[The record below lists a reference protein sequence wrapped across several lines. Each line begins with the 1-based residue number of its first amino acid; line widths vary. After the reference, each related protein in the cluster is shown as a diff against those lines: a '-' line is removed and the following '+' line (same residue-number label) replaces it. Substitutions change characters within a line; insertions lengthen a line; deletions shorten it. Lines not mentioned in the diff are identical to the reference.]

1 MVKKILPSLLIGFH
15 NMKLKSFLLLLLFT
29 LSSAPLLAQ
38 SIAEIQNV
46 KIDNLSDAQIE
57 QFIKRAEASGMN
69 EQQLIA
75 MARERGMPMSEITKL
90 QARVKGLQSKGMN
103 DASFGGADTGRE
115 GITEEAT
122 VVERGPDLTE
132 QQSKIFG
139 FSVFR
144 NNKLS
149 FTPNLNVPTPV
160 NYVLGSGDQLLVDV
174 YGASQQRY
182 DLRINNEGMIFVPN
196 IGPINLGGLT
206 VEAATARLKSTL
218 SNIFSG
224 LSGSSPSSFLQ
235 LRLGNIRSIQVA
247 MIGEVFAPGNYTL
260 SSFSTVFNALYA
272 SGGVTEN
279 GSMRA
284 IKVYRSN
291 RLVAEVDVYDFLVNA
306 DQSKN
311 IRLQD
316 NDVIMVPPVEKRVEI
331 QGPLRRPGI
340 FEIVQDESLEDL
352 IKFAGGFNGMAY
364 PSRAIVYRTTDK
376 ELKIENIE
384 NIDYASFRPRQG
396 DNFIF
401 GEILT
406 RYENRVQVTG
416 ALMRPGTFGLLE
428 GMKINDLIK
437 KAEGLREDAFLNR
450 ATLYRTKPDFSLE
463 IVAVN
468 IGAIVRGEDQDI
480 VLQREDVL
488 NIPSI
493 YDLQEEYYVK
503 ISGEINNPGAFAF
516 GANMRVSD
524 LVLKAGGFTEA
535 AMATQIEV
543 VRRVRDDVSGK
554 LAEIIQVSID
564 KDLKMTVAGND
575 LQLMPFDH
583 VLIRRSPGYQREKM
597 VRVEGEVYY
606 PGEYALATAN
616 ERISDLLKR
625 SGGVNQFAYV
635 KGATLI
641 RRNEFFASPSE
652 NAITVD
658 NLAGVKANATQD
670 EKNNTESEKILLSR
684 IDSKISQKSV
694 IKDEATETVKA
705 DDFKKETI
713 ENMAQKV
720 QLGNQASLRSEE
732 MVGIDL
738 EAILLNPGGDEDL
751 ILKEGDLISIPKE
764 LQTVRMRGEI
774 LNPTST
780 KYQAGKSFN
789 YYVGRAG
796 GFTLMAKKNRSYV
809 IYPNGDLA
817 RTKNIFIFSKFPKVL
832 PGSELII
839 PSNQVE
845 RRFDPI
851 GIITSV
857 TGIITSGVTFYLLM
871 NSLGNTTG
879 N

>member
-1 MVKKILPSLLIGFH
+1 MKVKI
-15 NMKLKSFLLLLLFT
+15 FLFLLLFT
-29 LSSAPLLAQ
+29 LSFAPLLAQ
-38 SIAEIQNV
+38 SLAEIQNV
-46 KIDNLSDAQIE
+46 KVDNLSDAQIQE
-57 QFIKRAEASGMN
+57 FIKRAEASGMN

-75 MARERGMPMSEITKL
+75 MARDRGMPASEIAKL
-90 QARVKGLQSKGMN
+90 QARVKGLQNKELDDS
-103 DASFGGADTGRE
+103 SFGSADTGRE
-115 GITEEAT
+115 GISEDIT
-122 VVERGPDLTE
+122 VVERGPDSTE

-149 FTPNLNVPTPV
+149 FTPNLNVPTPI
-160 NYVLGSGDQLLVDV
+160 NYVLGADDQLLVDV

-206 VEAATARLKSTL
+206 VEAATARLKNTL

-331 QGPLRRPGI
+331 QGPLRRPGL

-384 NIDYASFRPRQG
+384 NNDYASFRPRQG

-468 IGAIVRGEDQDI
+468 IGAIVRGEEQDI

-503 ISGEINNPGAFAF
+503 ITGEINNPGAFAF

-564 KDLKMTVAGND
+564 KDLKMTAAGSD

-583 VLIRRSPGYQREKM
+583 VLIRRSPGYQREKL

-625 SGGVNQFAYV
+625 SGGLNQFAFA

-641 RRNEFFASPSE
+641 RRNEFYVSPLE
-652 NAITVD
+652 NAITMD
-658 NLAGVKANATQD
+658 NLAGVKSNATQD

-684 IDSKISQKSV
+684 IDSKISQKALS
-694 IKDEATETVKA
+694 KDGATETVKA
-705 DDFKKETI
+705 DNFKKETI

-720 QLGNQASLRSEE
+720 QFGNQASLRSEE

-780 KYQAGKSFN
+780 KYQPGKSFN

-817 RTKNIFIFSKFPKVL
+817 RTKSIFIFSKFPKVL

-839 PSNQVE
+839 PSNLVE

-857 TGIITSGVTFYLLM
+857 TGIITSGVTFYLLL
-871 NSLGNTTG
+871 NNLGNNTG

>member
-1 MVKKILPSLLIGFH
+1 
-15 NMKLKSFLLLLLFT
+15 
-29 LSSAPLLAQ
+29 
-38 SIAEIQNV
+38 
-46 KIDNLSDAQIE
+46 
-57 QFIKRAEASGMN
+57 
-69 EQQLIA
+69 
-75 MARERGMPMSEITKL
+75 
-90 QARVKGLQSKGMN
+90 
-103 DASFGGADTGRE
+103 
-115 GITEEAT
+115 
-122 VVERGPDLTE
+122 
-132 QQSKIFG
+132 
-139 FSVFR
+139 
-144 NNKLS
+144 
-149 FTPNLNVPTPV
+149 
-160 NYVLGSGDQLLVDV
+160 
-174 YGASQQRY
+174 
-182 DLRINNEGMIFVPN
+182 
-196 IGPINLGGLT
+196 
-206 VEAATARLKSTL
+206 
-218 SNIFSG
+218 
-224 LSGSSPSSFLQ
+224 
-235 LRLGNIRSIQVA
+235 
-247 MIGEVFAPGNYTL
+247 
-260 SSFSTVFNALYA
+260 
-272 SGGVTEN
+272 
-279 GSMRA
+279 
-284 IKVYRSN
+284 
-291 RLVAEVDVYDFLVNA
+291 
-306 DQSKN
+306 
-311 IRLQD
+311 
-316 NDVIMVPPVEKRVEI
+316 
-331 QGPLRRPGI
+331 
-340 FEIVQDESLEDL
+340 
-352 IKFAGGFNGMAY
+352 
-364 PSRAIVYRTTDK
+364 
-376 ELKIENIE
+376 
-384 NIDYASFRPRQG
+384 
-396 DNFIF
+396 
-401 GEILT
+401 
-406 RYENRVQVTG
+406 
-416 ALMRPGTFGLLE
+416 
-428 GMKINDLIK
+428 
-437 KAEGLREDAFLNR
+437 
-450 ATLYRTKPDFSLE
+450 LYRTKPDFSLE

-468 IGAIVRGEDQDI
+468 IGAIVRGEEQDI

-564 KDLKMTVAGND
+564 KDLKMTAAGSD

-583 VLIRRSPGYQREKM
+583 VLIRRSPGYQREKL

-625 SGGVNQFAYV
+625 SGGLNQFAFA

-641 RRNEFFASPSE
+641 RRNEFYVSPLE
-652 NAITVD
+652 NAITMD
-658 NLAGVKANATQD
+658 NLAGVKSNATQD

-684 IDSKISQKSV
+684 IDSKISQKALS
-694 IKDEATETVKA
+694 KDGATETVKA
-705 DDFKKETI
+705 DNFKKETI

-720 QLGNQASLRSEE
+720 QFGNQASLRSEE

-780 KYQAGKSFN
+780 KYQPGKSFN

-817 RTKNIFIFSKFPKVL
+817 RTKSIFIFSKFPKVL

-839 PSNQVE
+839 PSNLVE

-857 TGIITSGVTFYLLM
+857 TGIITSGVTFYLLL
-871 NSLGNTTG
+871 NNLGNNTG